1 MKSVW
6 GNGCCTWGCQRKR
19 IEGAQEEIYGCGGG
33 HEGIGCTEDRKITI
47 ILNPGCQLIELITRL
62 TEINDFLR

>member
-1 MKSVW
+1 MGVAHEAVRERELREPK
-6 GNGCCTWGCQRKR
+6 KR
-19 IEGAQEEIYGCGGG
+19 YMDAVEDMRALDVTE
-33 HEGIGCTEDRKITI
+33 EDRKITI

>member
-1 MKSVW
+1 MFGEMGVAHEAVSERELREPK
-6 GNGCCTWGCQRKR
+6 KR
-19 IEGAQEEIYGCGGG
+19 YMDAVEDMRALDVTE
-33 HEGIGCTEDRKITI
+33 EDRKITI